1 MKFEGM
7 GKTIISEE
15 EDFQELF
22 EKESEN
28 SRVLCMEKDTWMEN
42 LNFETNFNKDNFFQ
56 RIDKKEDSSESE
68 QEIGRIHEVPE
79 IYRDDERYEKEI
91 EIPIYMSHLGNQN
104 SIHDEIYNAC
114 LGESTDEWRAMEYL
128 MSNDLESE
136 EEDQYIRMPLEN
148 QWKDENSK
156 GYTKLNLDENDLSD
170 ESLNEKTSYLFSH
183 ENTEN
188 NDLTV
193 LSQMEF
199 TKDLL
204 SEEQRIAYV
213 SLCKL
218 ILVEMIQEVSSLPL
232 PHKRNNGHMFISAS
246 QNMELWSQ
254 KILTRLYAHMD
265 ISPDEQ
271 VMVERLSKHGV
282 VVSDMAFILMS
293 STHTNNSTC
302 IFSKSC
308 HNLNTE
314 KSLLFMSNIDALKN
328 SSDFN
333 NKNTLKL
340 DIRWTILCDLFLL
353 LIADSV
359 YDSRSRVFLQR
370 LGKALSVSSLE
381 ITMFEKKITDELVI
395 QENFEA
401 SKNKDVFAIRDNLPK
416 NKRYMLMAL
425 ATISGGL
432 VIGLSSGILAPLIG
446 AGLGAAF
453 TTMGIAGTTGF
464 LAGSGG
470 AALITTGG
478 VVTGSSIAV
487 KKMSNRIKNIKTF
500 EFKPLYDNK
509 RLNLLITIPGWMLN
523 KDDIR
528 LPFSTIDPI
537 MGDIYSVLWEPEI
550 LQSMGKSINIL
561 ATEILTQ
568 SLQQVLGQTVLV
580 ALINALQW
588 PLMLTKLGYLID
600 NPFITSLQRAKA
612 AGIVLADVLLHR
624 RLGVRPISLVGFS
637 LGSRV
642 IYYCLLELARK
653 QVYGVIQDVYL
664 FGTPVVINQNNWIK
678 ASSVVAGRF
687 VNGYITNDWVLGCL
701 FRITYGG
708 IGRIAGLQP
717 IEKLPNIE
725 NLDLTDLVDG
735 HMYYREAMPKLMKK
749 LGWVIQSE
757 EFEEIEVPDPDKH
770 RERQREL
777 LESIEN
783 AKKGIKNSKKISKN
797 PSLKKLN
804 IFRKKEKNTINSK
817 TCNNINEQLGSPN
830 SSLPKDYSTF
840 SFDPEKLEELNC
852 NFDTKKFQDTF
863 AMLDLES
870 AETRN
875 IEKNT

>member
-1 MKFEGM
+1 MKFGDAE
-7 GKTIISEE
+7 KRDIAEE
-15 EDFQELF
+15 EEFHELF
-22 EKESEN
+22 EKKCEN
-28 SRVLCMEKDTWMEN
+28 SRVLFEEKASWTEN
-42 LNFETNFNKDNFFQ
+42 LNFETKFDKDNFFHC
-56 RIDKKEDSSESE
+56 IEEKEEYSENE
-68 QEIGRIHEVPE
+68 QEAKEIEKAPE
-79 IYRDDERYEKEI
+79 IYGYDERDEKEM
-91 EIPIYMSHLGNQN
+91 EIPIYLSHLGNQDN
-104 SIHDEIYNAC
+104 IHNEIYNAC
-114 LGESTDEWRAMEYL
+114 LGESTNEWKTMEYL

-136 EEDQYIRMPLEN
+136 EEDQYMRMPLANEW
-148 QWKDENSK
+148 QEENSK

-170 ESLNEKTSYLFSH
+170 ESLDEKTSYLFSH
-183 ENTEN
+183 ETAGN
-188 NDLTV
+188 NDLTI

-204 SEEQRIAYV
+204 SEEQRIA
-213 SLCKL
+213 LCKL
-218 ILVEMIQEVSSLPL
+218 VLVEMIQEISSLPL
-232 PHKRNNGHMFISAS
+232 PLRRNNGHMFISAS

-254 KILTRLYAHMD
+254 KILARLYAHMD

-293 STHTNNSTC
+293 STHTNHPTYISSN
-302 IFSKSC
+302 
-308 HNLNTE
+308 NYGDLNAE
-314 KSLLFMSNIDALKN
+314 EPPLFVSNINALKN
-328 SSDFN
+328 SSDFS
-333 NKNTLKL
+333 NKDILKL

-353 LIADSV
+353 LVADSV

-370 LGKALSVSSLE
+370 LGKTLSVSALE
-381 ITMFEKKITDELVI
+381 ITMFEKRITDELVI
-395 QENFEA
+395 QEKFET
-401 SKNKDVFAIRDNLPK
+401 SKNRDAVVIRDNLPK

-453 TTMGIAGTTGF
+453 TTIGVAGTTGF

-487 KKMSNRIKNIKTF
+487 KKMSNRIKNIETF

-509 RLNLLITIPGWMLN
+509 RLNLLITVPGWMLN
-523 KDDIR
+523 EDDVR

-537 MGDIYSVLWEPEI
+537 MGDVYSVLWEPEI

-580 ALINALQW
+580 ALMNALQW

-612 AGIVLADVLLHR
+612 AGIVLADILLHR
-624 RLGVRPISLVGFS
+624 KLGVRPISLVGFS

-653 QVYGVIQDVYL
+653 HAYGIIQDVYL

-701 FRITYGG
+701 FRITYSG

-749 LGWVIQSE
+749 VGWVIRSE

-777 LESIEN
+777 LESIEI
-783 AKKGIKNSKKISKN
+783 AKKNIKHSKKISKN
-797 PSLKKLN
+797 SNLRKLN
-804 IFRKKEKNTINSK
+804 IFRKKEKNAINSN
-817 TCNNINEQLGSPN
+817 TCNNVNKQLSSP
-830 SSLPKDYSTF
+830 SSPLSKDHYAS
-840 SFDPEKLEELNC
+840 SDMEKLQKLNC
-852 NFDTKKFQDTF
+852 NFNTKEFQDVF
-863 AMLDLES
+863 ATLNLES
-870 AETRN
+870 TETDN
-875 IEKNT
+875 VEKTT